1 MAMMGGDTQ
10 TLIEFKKGDKVII
23 PRYLWKGSRQTGVID
38 NNEAL
43 EFEGSKW
50 YCVRLYYP
58 PTVRYRQKTADNSV
72 GLVLIDGSEL
82 RRKVLHPDCPS
93 CLCASVRGEVDEF
106 EDEEEEEDEGEDDE
120 DEESFPKD
128 SPG

>member
-23 PRYLWKGSRQTGVID
+23 PRYLWKGTRQTGVIASS
-38 NNEAL
+38 EAL
-43 EFEGSKW
+43 EFGASKW
-50 YCVRLYYP
+50 YCVRLDP
-58 PTVRYRQKTADNSV
+58 PYRQRTADSIT

-106 EDEEEEEDEGEDDE
+106 EDEEEEEEEDEGEDDE
-120 DEESFPKD
+120 DEESFLKD